1 MTARQWRM
9 ANEIPTVLMIL
20 VIIMVVIFM
29 QAFCRENE
37 ATGPPRICLAGKSAR
52 LGCRK

>member
-20 VIIMVVIFM
+20 VIIMVIIKPF
-29 QAFCRENE
+29 
-37 ATGPPRICLAGKSAR
+37 S
-52 LGCRK
+52 